1 MGILYS
7 KASGFSQHDGVKA
20 GKNKLRFVVPETVDT
35 TKSTFISVKQEW
47 FETSR
52 MGKITDIKAKQGK
65 YLALD
70 FTDRKYDSE
79 VFTIYTKNWFGIKRE
94 HDVIVDYSNF
104 LRVFFPEPHTGEVPR
119 DPIILPYS
127 KLKTEYKH
135 IYEELYKMN
144 GFVAFD
150 KDGLA
155 SGQPVSKD
163 DVFTKENAKGRA
175 FIVNNNTHISLI
187 YDFVLPGIFKNQTQK
202 TQVFDYIEKSTG
214 KFKTY
219 DPEKQGIDIK
229 FNTAPFY
236 ISKFLGWYYIDPT
249 GNRVDLKPGEEVL
262 IPKWVKSELRLIA
275 RYDITT
281 DTDKIG
287 PELDKQG
294 LVAISYFDGPQRV
307 IFDIVKKRTPLK
319 EHIYQKEG
327 YAYVGWYK
335 DSALTEKVDFT
346 KELATTHTVLYLK
359 STKINQPQPEKPVQY
374 HTVNFITPSDANQ
387 LLPTKRAHGQKLE
400 TNYLTPSL
408 VSRLDEHGNLE
419 ELDYWNLVDPIT
431 GTKTKFDFNTPIT
444 EDITLEA
451 VMRKRV
457 VPNSKYTIKR
467 YFESV
472 EHAGNFLED
481 KTKEEVVEG
490 NFSGQVVELSPTQTN
505 APYGFTLDSTSVLK
519 KKINKDGTTVFELKY
534 KRNRYQVNFEV
545 NYNGNHFKGV
555 TTSSEPSQTVVHEG
569 KLTKP
574 ANPTITKA
582 GYTYVFKHWQLKDE
596 MGNVYR
602 EVSEF
607 DFTNTK
613 ITKNTTLVAYFEEK
627 QANATYTVKHIFQG
641 ISGQIDERIEEDKIS
656 AQVGKS
662 ITVTQENRNKAYDKH
677 FQVADFTETKKVEA
691 DGSSIFEIRYARKK
705 YRVNFVVNFN
715 NHFAG
720 AIASV
725 EAEQEIHYEGKVK
738 KPEFS
743 PSLAKAGHTY
753 TFKHWQLKDEMGN
766 VYRLVSAFDF
776 NTTKIT
782 KNITLVA
789 YFEETAKTV
798 NYTIKHIFEG
808 VGTIPETTEKEV
820 KTAQVG
826 TQITVNQSNGFNK
839 PGFELK
845 PQSEIKVIEENGQ
858 TTFTLRYQRKTY
870 TVDFNY
876 NTGVLNGQS
885 GHTDTYKFEQLL
897 RDPQHPEKLDPT
909 HLKTYTFVGWENEET
924 GEILDFS
931 QNIKVT
937 KNLKLKARW
946 TEATATRL
954 VYLKLIWE
962 TLSNQPDETK
972 ELVSN
977 KPRAIGEIARATDAD
992 IQAILTRF
1000 QTNSPHPYHQTTF
1013 DLANSTTELI
1023 LTSSTQKQYLTLY
1036 FKAKTYTVDFDYS
1049 DLKHS
1054 SVDDALKST
1063 ITLKYTQALSQDLV
1077 QKMQAVRKQPT
1088 LDKDYVFDKL
1098 IDKATGDEF
1107 DPTVAYNQNVSIKPV
1122 FKEKEVVAEI
1132 TPRVADFDEDKVDL
1146 PTWPNQT
1153 VKVGTKFSF
1162 QPTTNIKPG
1171 WKFIGWSKTPGG
1183 SVEEITVARNT
1194 KEVYAVF
1201 EPGDTTY
1208 TIKHIF
1214 EGIAG
1219 EIQER
1224 TETTVKSSKT
1234 YTLITV
1240 TKSDRLSGYD
1250 HGFTVKTA
1258 PQTLIVQADGTT
1270 TFTLRYSR
1278 KEFTVNYIV
1287 NYKDQFTGNISQ
1299 TPVAQKVKYEGK
1311 AQNPG
1316 ATSIEK
1322 NGRTYTFKHW
1332 QLESSMNGTYTEQ
1345 TAYDFTSKVTKDITL
1360 VAYFK
1365 ETIHKVNYKIIHYLE
1380 KQGESEALN
1389 GTYDEI
1395 VEEQIDQL
1403 VENKAKYKKYSALD
1417 ENLYEVDNTKINVL
1431 EHDLAVGDNSV
1442 RVYQY
1447 YKLKET
1453 KVEFKGDSGVN
1464 SIADDS
1470 KLVKKTRAI
1479 TLPGYTL
1486 KSGYDFVGWSSTLGG
1501 NVEAKFIATG
1511 TSMQIYART
1520 EVQSRKITYTIRKE
1534 QPDGSF
1540 VETTEIKTGKI
1551 NSVHA
1556 VEYTNYDYTA
1566 YQNIYFSTSSLTV
1579 NLDESLN
1586 KVTVTLI
1593 RRVHSISFVTKGH
1606 SYTISPRNIKHGA
1619 KIGEISEEQFKLD
1632 GMGIIKL
1639 ELDSKVKT
1647 KIEVENFV
1655 VLQNH
1660 QITVYVDEPTKFFGK
1675 YPQTKVENPEGIEH
1689 IKDEVQELKFNS
1701 LGNDYKINFTRHYY
1715 QDSQGNQYEKYNN
1728 KYFLIEDVAFVKF
1741 PGKKS
1746 WLTKKI
1752 IDAAPYNLYHNTHT
1766 DNAKPENSILKGM
1779 IENIGKVLGGEVFMP
1794 TYGDDEFGSL
1804 SNHSRLGKLYTDY
1817 AYEVLTQHS
1826 GHVAVYRDT
1835 DLKPFSAPGI
1845 KMPEYSNSSN
1855 QYWWVGTQYKNSNEA
1870 WSLQPSGVYYAYN
1883 IYWVM
1888 GVVVAIR

>member
-1 MGILYS
+1 M
-7 KASGFSQHDGVKA
+7 D
-20 GKNKLRFVVPETVDT
+20 VVGN
-35 TKSTFISVKQEW
+35 SLVKQEW

-52 MGKITDIKAKQGK
+52 MGKITDIKVKPGK
-65 YLALD
+65 HLALD
-70 FTDRKYDSE
+70 FTDREYNSE

-104 LRVFFPEPHTGEVPR
+104 LRIFFPEPHAGEAPR
-119 DPIILPYS
+119 NPIILPYS

-135 IYEELYKMN
+135 IYEELLKIN
-144 GFVAFD
+144 SFSAFD
-150 KDGLA
+150 EKGLV
-155 SGQPVSKD
+155 SGQTVSKD
-163 DVFTKENAKGRA
+163 EVFNKENARGRA
-175 FIVNNNTHISLI
+175 FIVNNNTHVSLV
-187 YDFVLPGIFKNQTQK
+187 YDFLLPGIFKNQAQK
-202 TQVFDYIEKSTG
+202 TQVIDYIEKSVG

-249 GNRVDLKPGEEVL
+249 GNRVDLKPGEEVS
-262 IPKWVKSELRLIA
+262 IPKWVMSELRLIA

-307 IFDIVKKRTPLK
+307 IFDIVKKGTPLK

-327 YAYVGWYK
+327 YAYAGWYK
-335 DSALTEKVDFT
+335 DSSLTEKVDFT

-359 STKINQPQPEKPVQY
+359 SIKQNQPQPEKPVQY

-400 TNYLTPSL
+400 TNYLTPSF

-419 ELDYWNLVDPIT
+419 ELDYWNLVDPVT
-431 GTKTKFDFNTPIT
+431 GARTKFDFNTPII

-457 VPNSKYTIKR
+457 VPNSKYTVKR

-472 EHAGNFLED
+472 DQAGNFIED
-481 KTKEEVVEG
+481 KSKEEVIEG

-534 KRNRYQVNFEV
+534 KRNRYKVDFEV
-545 NYNGNHFKGV
+545 NYNGNHFKEA
-555 TTSSEPSQTVVHEG
+555 TTSSEPSQTVVYEG
-569 KLTKP
+569 KLTRP
-574 ANPTITKA
+574 INPTITKA
-582 GYTYVFKHWQLKDE
+582 GYTYTFKHWQLKDE

-627 QANATYTVKHIFQG
+627 QVNATYTIKHIFQG
-641 ISGQIDERIEEDKIS
+641 ISGQIDERIEEYKIS

-662 ITVTQENRNKAYDKH
+662 ITVTQENRNKTYDKH
-677 FQVADFTETKKVEA
+677 FEVADFTETKKVEA
-691 DGSSIFEIRYARKK
+691 DGSTVFEIRYARNK
-705 YRVNFVVNFN
+705 YRVNFEVNFN
-715 NHFAG
+715 NHFVG

-725 EAEQEIHYEGKVK
+725 EAEQEIPYEGKVK

-766 VYRLVSAFDF
+766 VYRLVNAFDF
-776 NTTKIT
+776 TNTKIT
-782 KNITLVA
+782 ESITLVA
-789 YFEETAKTV
+789 YFEENAKTV
-798 NYTIKHIFEG
+798 SYTIKHIFEG

-826 TQITVNQSNGFNK
+826 TQITVNQGNGFNR

-845 PQSEIKVIEENGQ
+845 PQSETKVIEENGQ
-858 TTFTLRYQRKTY
+858 TTFTLRYLRKTY
-870 TVDFNY
+870 TADFNY

-885 GHTDTYKFEQLL
+885 GHTDTYKFEQTLK
-897 RDPQHPEKLDPT
+897 DPQHPEKLDPT

-931 QNIKVT
+931 KNIKVT

-962 TLSNQPDETK
+962 TLSGLPDETK

-977 KPRAIGEIARATDAD
+977 KPHAIGETARATDSD

-1049 DLKHS
+1049 GLEHS

-1063 ITLKYTQALSQDLV
+1063 ITLKYTQALSQELI
-1077 QKMQAVRKQPT
+1077 QKMQAVRKLPT
-1088 LDKDYVFDKL
+1088 LDKDYEFDKL

-1122 FKEKEVVAEI
+1122 FKEKEVIAEI
-1132 TPRVADFDEDKVDL
+1132 TPRVADFDEDKVDT
-1146 PTWPNQT
+1146 PTWPKQT
-1153 VKVGTKFSF
+1153 VKVGTKFNF

-1171 WKFIGWSKTPGG
+1171 WKFVGWSKTPGG
-1183 SVEEITVARNT
+1183 SVEEITVTRNT

-1201 EPGDTTY
+1201 VPGDTTY
-1208 TIKHIF
+1208 KIQHIF

-1234 YTLITV
+1234 NTPVTV

-1250 HGFTVKTA
+1250 HGFSVKTA
-1258 PQTLIVQADGTT
+1258 PQTQIVQADGTT

-1278 KEFTVNYIV
+1278 KEFTVSYIV
-1287 NYKDQFTGNISQ
+1287 NFKDQFTGNISQ
-1299 TPVAQKVKYEGK
+1299 TPVVQKVKYEGK

-1316 ATSIEK
+1316 AAAIER

-1332 QLESSMNGTYTEQ
+1332 QLESSMNGAYTEQ
-1345 TAYDFTSKVTKDITL
+1345 TAYDFASKVTKDITL

-1365 ETIHKVNYKIIHYLE
+1365 ETIHKVNYKIVHYLE
-1380 KQGESEALN
+1380 KQGESATLN

-1395 VEEQIDQL
+1395 VEEQTDQL

-1417 ENLYEVDNTKINVL
+1417 ENLYEKDDSKTNVL
-1431 EHDLAVGDNSV
+1431 EHDLTVGDNSV

-1464 SIADDS
+1464 SIAEES
-1470 KLVKKTRAI
+1470 KMVKKTRAI
-1479 TLPGYTL
+1479 TLPSYTL
-1486 KSGYDFVGWSSTLGG
+1486 KPGYDFVGWSSTFGG
-1501 NVEAKFIATG
+1501 NIEPKFIATG

-1520 EVQSRKITYTIRKE
+1520 ETQSRNITYTVRKE
-1534 QPDGSF
+1534 KPDGSYE
-1540 VETTEIKTGKI
+1540 ETTEIKTGI
-1551 NSVHA
+1551 VGTIHNVD
-1556 VEYTNYDYTA
+1556 YTNSDEKV
-1566 YQNIYFSTSSLTV
+1566 YQNPTYSPSSLTV
-1579 NLDESLN
+1579 NADENQNRVSITMLRKLH
-1586 KVTVTLI
+1586 KV
-1593 RRVHSISFVTKGH
+1593 
-1606 SYTISPRNIKHGA
+1606 
-1619 KIGEISEEQFKLD
+1619 KIFHIGINNVPEER
-1632 GMGIIKL
+1632 IIKNGQ
-1639 ELDSKVKT
+1639 KVGNINIT
-1647 KIEVENFV
+1647 KYQNLGLYVSNSRIDEKFKVLFEIENTTV
-1655 VLQNH
+1655 VDNH
-1660 QITVYVDEPTKFFGK
+1660 VIKLYPSVVVKNK
-1675 YPQTKVENPEGIEH
+1675 YPQSLAKVNTN
-1689 IKDEVQELKFNS
+1689 ELTFFVNTTS
-1701 LGNDYKINFTRHYY
+1701 VFNFTAFKKESVFEFSRAIYK
-1715 QDSQGNQYEKYNN
+1715 DSKNEFYEKYNGHFY
-1728 KYFLIEDVAFVKF
+1728 KFDEIEFVNI
-1741 PGKKS
+1741 PGKTSKFS
-1746 WLTKKI
+1746 KKI
-1752 IDAAPYNLYHNTHT
+1752 LDYSPFNL
-1766 DNAKPENSILKGM
+1766 DSSNSFTANYDISFLKGM
-1779 IENIGKVLGGEVFMP
+1779 VKDIGLIAGIETYIP
-1794 TYGDDEFGSL
+1794 TYTDDEFGIKTALESG
-1804 SNHSRLGKLYTDY
+1804 LGNKFIKEPTDY
-1817 AYEVLTQHS
+1817 AKSVITEFDRYEPYYRGVDTAMYGYPVNYPFYSRRFDYWWLGTNYDEYRS
-1826 GHVAVYRDT
+1826 VYH
-1835 DLKPFSAPGI
+1835 I
-1845 KMPEYSNSSN
+1845 YSNGYLAN
-1855 QYWWVGTQYKNSNEA
+1855 NHVHCCY
-1870 WSLQPSGVYYAYN
+1870 
-1883 IYWVM
+1883 
-1888 GVVVAIR
+1888 GVVVCVR